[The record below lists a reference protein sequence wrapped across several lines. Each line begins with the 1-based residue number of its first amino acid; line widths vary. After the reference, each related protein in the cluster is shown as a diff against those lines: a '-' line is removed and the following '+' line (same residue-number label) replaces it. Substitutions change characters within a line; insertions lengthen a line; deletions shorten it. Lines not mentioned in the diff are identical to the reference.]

1 MKLESVIAGMLGLLP
16 VGMYQKIRDVLSARN
31 RQWLVG
37 RCDLYRCAH
46 HKLGDLNRAT
56 KVCHI
61 RKGLYDY
68 QYFNICFV
76 NNMISLIVEAVA
88 QGMVPRIEI
97 INDKGE
103 NIWETFFL
111 QPYHQ
116 IDTSQMESVEWD
128 LECGKCFP
136 AFDEIYQDRS
146 IFLWGEMYQQFV
158 CLNEKSKNYVD
169 AEVQKV
175 LGEESNI
182 LGILC
187 RGTDYTETK
196 PKGHPVQPEIA
207 EVMDYAEQ
215 KMQELGCG
223 AIYLA
228 TEDGKIDKAFRERF
242 PGKIRINQRRYYDE
256 LFDENGLQLIKD
268 VHFDREDDDYW
279 KGMEYLSSLV
289 ILSRCES
296 LIAGNCGGS
305 QMAVFM
311 NGGKYRYCK
320 IYNLGLYQ

>member
-1 MKLESVIAGMLGLLP
+1 
-16 VGMYQKIRDVLSARN
+16 
-31 RQWLVG
+31 
-37 RCDLYRCAH
+37 
-46 HKLGDLNRAT
+46 
-56 KVCHI
+56 
-61 RKGLYDY
+61 
-68 QYFNICFV
+68 
-76 NNMISLIVEAVA
+76 
-88 QGMVPRIEI
+88 
-97 INDKGE
+97 
-103 NIWETFFL
+103 
-111 QPYHQ
+111 
-116 IDTSQMESVEWD
+116 
-128 LECGKCFP
+128 
-136 AFDEIYQDRS
+136 
-146 IFLWGEMYQQFV
+146 
-158 CLNEKSKNYVD
+158 
-169 AEVQKV
+169 
-175 LGEESNI
+175 
-182 LGILC
+182 
-187 RGTDYTETK
+187 
-196 PKGHPVQPEIA
+196 
-207 EVMDYAEQ
+207 MDYAEQ